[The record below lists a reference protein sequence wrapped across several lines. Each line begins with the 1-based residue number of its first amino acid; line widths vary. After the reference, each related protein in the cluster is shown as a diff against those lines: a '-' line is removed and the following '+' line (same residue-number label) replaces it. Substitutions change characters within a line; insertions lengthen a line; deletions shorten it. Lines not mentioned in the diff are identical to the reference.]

1 MRAYPLPLPFAPNEL
16 DALAEWAAAHRPE
29 RLDEIRALAAAGV
42 RLAVPLRTRSE
53 ILGVLLL
60 GERPQRA
67 GFSAHEKQVLRA
79 CADQFALMI
88 ENARLTDR
96 VVEQETLRRD
106 IALASDVQRR
116 LLPDA
121 PPRADCADFA
131 AISVPARR
139 IGGDYYDFVE
149 LRDGADRHRAGRRV
163 GKRRRRRLDHVG
175 GAGVAADHL
184 VRGRRAAAT
193 PRRADE

>member
-1 MRAYPLPLPFAPNEL
+1 M
-16 DALAEWAAAHRPE
+16 
-29 RLDEIRALAAAGV
+29 
-42 RLAVPLRTRSE
+42 
-53 ILGVLLL
+53 
-60 GERPQRA
+60 
-67 GFSAHEKQVLRA
+67 LRA

-121 PPRADCADFA
+121 PPRAECADFA
-131 AISVPARR
+131 AVSVPARR

-149 LRDGADRHRAGRRV
+149 LRDRADRHRAGRRV

-193 PRRADE
+193 PRRANE